1 MKNKKFIFVILLIG
15 IVTFLISKFIFSIC
29 IIHGNSMIPTLK
41 DKNLVIE
48 SKLIDKITNGDVV
61 VIRKNNLKM
70 IKRIIGIPGDTVEIK
85 DNYVF
90 VNGIK
95 YDSFITTFAGNL
107 SEKVELCFNEYI
119 VLGDNREESI
129 DSRYSEIGI
138 IKRNEI
144 VGKIV

>member
-15 IVTFLISKFIFSIC
+15 IVAFLISKFIFSIC

-41 DKNLVIE
+41 DKDLVIE